1 MYSWQITESTCM
13 IQIKEELVFYYV
25 LTSGYSVK
33 IVYIDN
39 ELAKKYECDLVTT
52 YAYRHEIK

>member
-39 ELAKKYECDLVTT
+39 ELAKKCECDLVTT

>member
-39 ELAKKYECDLVTT
+39 ELAKKYE
-52 YAYRHEIK
+52 